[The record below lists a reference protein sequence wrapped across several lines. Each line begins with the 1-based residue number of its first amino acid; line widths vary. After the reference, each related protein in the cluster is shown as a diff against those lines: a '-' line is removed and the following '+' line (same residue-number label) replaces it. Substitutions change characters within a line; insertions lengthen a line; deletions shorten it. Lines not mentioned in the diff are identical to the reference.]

1 MPTLLECLARLTS
14 AAISDDS
21 RNFQTSYCMDPTI
34 HRMVYWGSVAWAR
47 LAPYKC
53 TNTLV

>member
-1 MPTLLECLARLTS
+1 MPTFLECLARLTS

-34 HRMVYWGSVAWAR
+34 HRMVY
-47 LAPYKC
+47 
-53 TNTLV
+53 